1 MNVKDK
7 ILDDA
12 VNSHDV
18 PFVVAATGDS
28 KGTTYAGAA
37 GDAAPGHK
45 AGQDT
50 VFRIFS
56 MTKAVGSTAAMILVD
71 RNKLDPE
78 SPVEDILPEFSKIMV
93 LEGFDGDKPKLRAP
107 RAKATIRQLATHTS
121 GLEYEFWNSSIL
133 EYQQKTGTAGILA
146 GTKAALFYP
155 MVTDPGTRWG
165 YGIGIDWLGQAVEKI
180 DGRRIDQFC
189 REEIFSPLG
198 MTDTA
203 HEVSPEMAKRLA
215 SVFSRGEDG
224 RFAPMEIAPPSN
236 PEVYGMG
243 HSLYST
249 PIDYM
254 KFLRMFLNRGAL
266 NGTRILSEKAFDW
279 MLADRTN
286 GLAFRKMVTA
296 MPPITADCDPF
307 AGTRRTH
314 SFAFFRNE
322 EDIPGM
328 RSAGSQSWAG
338 VLNTHFWFDLKS
350 NIAAVLLTQSLPF
363 VEPRFVKLYGDFERA
378 VYAEGNPA
386 RARD

>member
-1 MNVKDK
+1 MKN
-7 ILDDA
+7 
-12 VNSHDV
+12 HDV

-28 KGTTYAGAA
+28 KGITYAGAA
-37 GDAAPGHK
+37 GDATPGRK

-56 MTKAVGSTAAMILVD
+56 MTKAVGSTAAMILID
-71 RNKLDPE
+71 RGKLDPE
-78 SPVEDILPEFSKIMV
+78 SPVEDILPEFSKIKV

-107 RAKATIRQLATHTS
+107 RTKATIRQLATHTS

-189 REEIFSPLG
+189 REEIFLPLG
-198 MTDTA
+198 MVDTA
-203 HEVSPEMAKRLA
+203 HEVSAEMGKRLA
-215 SVFSRGEDG
+215 SVSARGKDG
-224 RFAPMEIAPPSN
+224 RFAPIEIAPPSN

-249 PIDYM
+249 ATDYM
-254 KFLRMFLNRGAL
+254 TFLRMFLNRGAL
-266 NGTRILSEKAFDW
+266 NGNRILTEKAIDW

-296 MPPITADCDPF
+296 MPSITADCDPF

-314 SFAFFRNE
+314 SFGFFRNE

-328 RSAGSQSWAG
+328 RSAGSLSWAG
-338 VLNTHFWFDLKS
+338 VLNTHFWFDLKR
-350 NIAAVLLTQSLPF
+350 NIAAVLMTQSLPF
-363 VEPRFVKLYGDFERA
+363 VESPFVSLYGDFEKA
-378 VYAEGNPA
+378 VYAS
-386 RARD
+386 

>member
-1 MNVKDK
+1 MEYLITPVK
-7 ILDDA
+7 
-12 VNSHDV
+12 NHDV
-18 PFVVAATGDS
+18 PFVVAAAGDS

-37 GDAAPGHK
+37 GDAAAGRK

-56 MTKAVGSTAAMILVD
+56 MTKAVGSTAAMILID
-71 RNKLDPE
+71 RGKLDPE
-78 SPVEDILPEFSKIMV
+78 SPVETILPEFSEIKV

-107 RAKATIRQLATHTS
+107 KTKATIRQLATHTS
-121 GLEYEFWNSSIL
+121 GLEYEFWNSSVV
-133 EYQQKTGTAGILA
+133 EYQQKTGTAGILS

-198 MTDTA
+198 MPDTA
-203 HEVSPEMAKRLA
+203 HEVSTEMGKRLA
-215 SVFSRGEDG
+215 SVFARGEDG

-249 PIDYM
+249 ATDYM

-266 NGTRILSEKAFDW
+266 NRNRILSENAIDW

-296 MPPITADCDPF
+296 MPTISADCDPF

-314 SFAFFRNE
+314 SFGFLRNE
-322 EDIPGM
+322 EDIPSM
-328 RSAGSQSWAG
+328 RSAGSQTWAG
-338 VLNTHFWFDLKS
+338 VLNTHFWFDPKR
-350 NIAAVLLTQSLPF
+350 NIAAVLMTQSLPF
-363 VEPRFVKLYGDFERA
+363 VEPRFVSLYGDFERA
-378 VYAEGNPA
+378 VYAGG
-386 RARD
+386 

>member
-1 MNVKDK
+1 MNFKDK

-12 VNSHDV
+12 VNNHDV

-28 KGTTYAGAA
+28 RGGAA
-37 GDAAPGHK
+37 GDAAPGRK

-93 LEGFDGDKPKLRAP
+93 LEDFDGDKPKLRAP

-198 MTDTA
+198 MPDTA

-215 SVFSRGEDG
+215 SVSARGEDG

-249 PIDYM
+249 AIDYM

-363 VEPRFVKLYGDFERA
+363 VEPRFVNLYGDFERA